1 MAESIVTDIAREKML
16 KARAGVAPLPKIMGM
31 AFGDGAKNASGG
43 VIAPAA
49 DQTELR
55 HELLRKE
62 IDKYEVVSQLVYRY
76 VCTLNE
82 GELANKYINEVALYD
97 EDGDLIAIKSFLDK
111 GKDEDQEMGFEIDDT
126 F

>member
-1 MAESIVTDIAREKML
+1 
-16 KARAGVAPLPKIMGM
+16 
-31 AFGDGAKNASGG
+31 
-43 VIAPAA
+43 VIAPVA

-62 IDKYEVVSQLVYRY
+62 IDRYEVVSRLVYRY

-82 GELANKYINEVALYD
+82 GELANKYINEIALYD

>member
-1 MAESIVTDIAREKML
+1 MSESIVTDIAREKML
-16 KARAGVAPLPKIMGM
+16 KARAGIAPLPRIVGM
-31 AFGDGAKNASGG
+31 VFGDGAKNAEDG

-49 DQTELR
+49 EQNELR
-55 HELLRKE
+55 HELMRKE
-62 IDKYEVVSQLVYRY
+62 IDRFEVAERFIYRY
-76 VCTLNE
+76 FCTLTE

-111 GKDEDQEMGFEIDDT
+111 GKDDDQEMGFTIDDT

>member
-16 KARAGVAPLPKIMGM
+16 KARAGVAPLPKIVGM

-43 VIAPAA
+43 VFAPVA

-62 IDKYEVVSQLVYRY
+62 IDRYEVVSRLVYRY

>member
-16 KARAGVAPLPKIMGM
+16 KARAGVAPLPKIVGM

-43 VIAPAA
+43 VIAPVA

-55 HELLRKE
+55 NELLRKE
-62 IDKYEVVSQLVYRY
+62 IDRYEVVSRLVYRY

-82 GELANKYINEVALYD
+82 GELANKYINEIALYD